1 MEKRRLGRAGH
12 MSSVVAFGGAAL
24 SKVEQSVADEAVRL
38 ALDHGVNHFDV
49 APTYGEAELRLRP
62 WMKEYRSQVFLACK
76 TTKRTRDEA
85 WAELRRS
92 MERLGVDSFDL
103 YQLHGLDKLEELDV
117 ALGPGGAMEAF
128 LEAREQ
134 GLVRYIGITGH
145 RPATQV
151 EALKRFDLDTVLFP
165 LNYVLRAHR
174 VEENDYEPL
183 LRLARA
189 RDVGLM
195 AIKAI
200 AKRPWQTETH
210 AYETWYEPFDSQRD
224 IDLALWFALSQGIT
238 TAVMAG
244 DVRLIPKI
252 LDAAERRRELSE
264 TEQAELVK
272 SAASLKPIFPR

>member
-103 YQLHGLDKLEELDV
+103 YQLHGLDKPEELDV
-117 ALGPGGAMEAF
+117 ALGPGGATEAF

-145 RPATQV
+145 RLPTQV

-165 LNYVLRAHR
+165 LNYILRAHR

-183 LRLARA
+183 LRLAKE

-252 LDAAERRRELSE
+252 LDAAERLRELSE

>member
-1 MEKRRLGRAGH
+1 LEKRRLGRAGH

-145 RPATQV
+145 RPPTQV

>member
-1 MEKRRLGRAGH
+1 LEKRRLGRAGH

-145 RPATQV
+145 RLPTQV

-252 LDAAERRRELSE
+252 LDAAERLRELSE